1 MGLILHNIMET
12 ITGLSL
18 FTLVIVCVAEPN
30 VDSGRVSLETTE
42 STEGA
47 SLETTKTRE
56 GKVLP
61 VFQVV
66 KFPNDV
72 CAGASRNGTCYTA
85 EECSTKGGTSD
96 GSCAS
101 GFGVCCV
108 FALSCGG
115 SASENQTYLIQSS
128 VTTLTSPCKYTICP
142 CSTDICRI
150 RFDFTTMVLAGA
162 VAGTVTAAAAA
173 VGAAGTL
180 NGPLIGDCVD
190 DQFSISGGL
199 GRGSPT
205 ICGTNTGYHMIV
217 DADRTGN
224 TCHTA
229 LFNIG
234 GTTSTSRS
242 WNILVT
248 HYACGDTDSSGWPGC
263 LQYYTATAN
272 NIQNFGFP
280 PTITTVTSGV
290 THLSNQHY
298 DICIRRASGSCYI
311 CYSPTIIAAILAAIG
326 TPVIA
331 QISFGVSIGATA
343 ANPASLISNTCT
355 QDWIEIPGADTA
367 AIAAISAAALTNGGR
382 VCGRVLASITAAES
396 DDTIAGVGTVC
407 ARHLPFRVGVNFDNS
422 ERDSI
427 VTADMTTLTEQNG
440 SPGGIVGFKLTYFQ
454 VSC

>member
-1 MGLILHNIMET
+1 MGLILHNIMKT
-12 ITGLSL
+12 QTGLSL
-18 FTLVIVCVAEPN
+18 FTLVIVCVAEP
-30 VDSGRVSLETTE
+30 SR
-42 STEGA
+42 EGA
-47 SLETTKTRE
+47 SLETIETRE
-56 GKVLP
+56 GKLLP
-61 VFQVV
+61 VFQVI

-85 EECSTKGGTSD
+85 EECSTKGGASD

-108 FALSCGG
+108 FALACGG

-128 VTTLTSPCKYTICP
+128 VTALTSPCKYTVCP
-142 CSTDICRI
+142 MGTDICRI

-162 VAGTVTAAAAA
+162 VAGSISAAAAA

-199 GRGSPT
+199 GRGTPT

-217 DADRTGN
+217 DADRLGN

-242 WNILVT
+242 WNILIT
-248 HYACGDTDSSGWPGC
+248 QYSCGDTDTSGWPGC
-263 LQYYTATAN
+263 LQYYTATAS

-280 PTITTVTSGV
+280 PTITAVTSAV

-311 CYSPTIIAAILAAIG
+311 CYSPTIIAATLAAIG
-326 TPVIA
+326 TPIIA
-331 QISFGVSIGATA
+331 QISFGLSIGATA
-343 ANPASLISNTCT
+343 ANPASLISATCT
-355 QDWIEIPGADTA
+355 QDWIEVPGADTA

-382 VCGRVLASITAAES
+382 LCGRVLASASAVES
-396 DDTIAGVGTVC
+396 DDTGIATVGTVC
-407 ARHLPFRVGVNFDNS
+407 ARHLPFRVGVDFDAN

-427 VTADMTTLTEQNG
+427 VTADMTTVTEQNG
-440 SPGGIVGFKLTYFQ
+440 SPGGILGFKLTYFQ

>member
-1 MGLILHNIMET
+1 MGILHNIMKT
-12 ITGLSL
+12 QTGLSL
-18 FTLVIVCVAEPN
+18 FTLVIVCVSVCVAEP
-30 VDSGRVSLETTE
+30 SR
-42 STEGA
+42 EGA
-47 SLETTKTRE
+47 SLETIETRE
-56 GKVLP
+56 GKLLP
-61 VFQVV
+61 VFQVI

-85 EECSTKGGTSD
+85 EECSTKGGASD

-108 FALSCGG
+108 FALACGG

-128 VTTLTSPCKYTICP
+128 VTALTSPCKYTVCP
-142 CSTDICRI
+142 MGTDICRI

-162 VAGTVTAAAAA
+162 VAGSISAAAAA

-199 GRGSPT
+199 GRGTPT

-217 DADRTGN
+217 DADRLGN

-242 WNILVT
+242 WNILIT
-248 HYACGDTDSSGWPGC
+248 QYSCGDTDSSGWPGC
-263 LQYYTATAN
+263 LQYYTATAS

-280 PTITTVTSGV
+280 PTITAVTSAV

-311 CYSPTIIAAILAAIG
+311 CYSPTIIAATLAAIG
-326 TPVIA
+326 TPIIA
-331 QISFGVSIGATA
+331 QISFGLSIGATA
-343 ANPASLISNTCT
+343 ANPASLISATCT
-355 QDWIEIPGADTA
+355 QDWIEVPGADTA

-382 VCGRVLASITAAES
+382 LCGRVLASASAVES
-396 DDTIAGVGTVC
+396 DDTGIATVGTVC
-407 ARHLPFRVGVNFDNS
+407 ARHLPFRVGVDFDAN

-427 VTADMTTLTEQNG
+427 VTADMTTVTEQNG
-440 SPGGIVGFKLTYFQ
+440 SPGGIIGFKLTYFQ

>member
-1 MGLILHNIMET
+1 MGILHNIMKT

-30 VDSGRVSLETTE
+30 VDSEQV
-42 STEGA
+42 STE
-47 SLETTKTRE
+47 TRE

-61 VFQVV
+61 VFQVI

-101 GFGVCCV
+101 GFGVCCM

-142 CSTDICRI
+142 VASDICRI

-162 VAGTVTAAAAA
+162 VAGTVTAAATA
-173 VGAAGTL
+173 VGAAGIL
-180 NGPLIGDCVD
+180 NGPLIGKCVD

-217 DADRTGN
+217 DADPTGN

-234 GTTSTSRS
+234 GTTATSRS
-242 WNILVT
+242 WNVLVT
-248 HYACGDTDSSGWPGC
+248 HYTCGDTDSSGWPGC

-280 PTITTVTSGV
+280 TTGAVTAQV

-311 CYSPTIIAAILAAIG
+311 CYSPTIIVTGIAIG
-326 TPVIA
+326 TPIAA
-331 QISFGVSIGATA
+331 QISFGLSIGGIA
-343 ANPASLISNTCT
+343 ASPSSLISNTCT
-355 QDWIEIPGADTA
+355 QDWIEVPGADTA
-367 AIAAISAAALTNGGR
+367 AIAAISTAALTNGGR
-382 VCGRVLASITAAES
+382 LCGRALSSATGSLTNGASIVT
-396 DDTIAGVGTVC
+396 GTVC
-407 ARHLPFRVGVNFDNS
+407 ARHLPFRVGVDFDNG

-427 VTADMTTLTEQNG
+427 VTADMTTVTEQNG
-440 SPGGIVGFKLTYFQ
+440 SPGGIIGFKLTYYQ

>member
-1 MGLILHNIMET
+1 MGILHNIMK
-12 ITGLSL
+12 ILTGLSL

-30 VDSGRVSLETTE
+30 VERDSGRLSLETTE
-42 STEGA
+42 SREGA
-47 SLETTKTRE
+47 SLEATETRE

-66 KFPNDV
+66 KFPNAV

-85 EECSTKGGTSD
+85 EECSTKGGSSD

-108 FALSCGG
+108 FTLSCGG

-128 VTTLTSPCKYTICP
+128 VTTLTNPCKYTICP
-142 CSTDICRI
+142 SSTDICRI

-162 VAGTVTAAAAA
+162 VAGSITAAATA

-180 NGPLIGDCVD
+180 NGPNVGDCTD

-217 DADRTGN
+217 DADRTAN

-248 HYACGDTDSSGWPGC
+248 QYACGDTDNSGWPGC
-263 LQYYTATAN
+263 LQYYTATSS

-280 PTITTVTSGV
+280 PTITAVTSAV

-298 DICIRRASGSCYI
+298 DICIRRASGYCYI
-311 CYSPTIIAAILAAIG
+311 CYNPTIIVTGIAIG
-326 TPVIA
+326 TPIAA
-331 QISFGVSIGATA
+331 QISFGLSIGGIA
-343 ANPASLISNTCT
+343 ASPSALISADCT

-367 AIAAISAAALTNGGR
+367 AIAAISTAALANGGR
-382 VCGRVLASITAAES
+382 LCGRALSSVTDLLTTTTA
-396 DDTIAGVGTVC
+396 GTVC
-407 ARHLPFRVGVNFDNS
+407 GRHLPFRVGVDFDNN

-427 VTADMTTLTEQNG
+427 VAADMTTVTEQNG
-440 SPGGIVGFKLTYFQ
+440 SPGGIIGFKLTYFQ

>member
-1 MGLILHNIMET
+1 MGIRHNIMK
-12 ITGLSL
+12 ILTGLSL
-18 FTLVIVCVAEPN
+18 LTLVIVCVAEPN
-30 VDSGRVSLETTE
+30 VEDLLTTETTQ
-42 STEGA
+42 
-47 SLETTKTRE
+47 TRE

-61 VFQVV
+61 VFQVI

-72 CAGASRNGTCYTA
+72 CAGATRNGTCYTS
-85 EECSTKGGTSD
+85 EECSNKGGASD

-101 GFGVCCV
+101 GFGVCCI
-108 FALSCGG
+108 FALACGG
-115 SASENQTYLIQSS
+115 SASENQTYLVQAS

-142 CSTDICRI
+142 AATNICRI

-162 VAGTVTAAAAA
+162 VAGTIT
-173 VGAAGTL
+173 AAGTAVGPAGIL
-180 NGPLIGDCVD
+180 NGPYIGSCVD

-234 GTTSTSRS
+234 GTTATSRS
-242 WNILVT
+242 WNILIT

-263 LQYYTATAN
+263 LQYYTASAN
-272 NIQNFGFP
+272 TIQNFGFP
-280 PTITTVTSGV
+280 PTITAVTAGV

-311 CYSPTIIAAILAAIG
+311 CYSPTIIVAGIAVG
-326 TPVIA
+326 TPIIT
-331 QISFGVSIGATA
+331 QISFGVSISAIA
-343 ANPASLISNTCT
+343 AMPSALISQSCT
-355 QDWIEIPGADTA
+355 QDWIEVPGADTA

-382 VCGRVLASITAAES
+382 LCGRVLASASAVES
-396 DDTIAGVGTVC
+396 DDTGIARVGTVC
-407 ARHLPFRVGVNFDNS
+407 ARHLPFRVGVDFDAN

-427 VTADMTTLTEQNG
+427 VTADMTTVTEQSG
-440 SPGGIVGFKLTYFQ
+440 SPGGIIGFKLTYFQ

>member
-1 MGLILHNIMET
+1 MGILHNIMKT

-30 VDSGRVSLETTE
+30 VDSEQV
-42 STEGA
+42 STE
-47 SLETTKTRE
+47 TRE

-61 VFQVV
+61 VFQVI

-85 EECSTKGGTSD
+85 EECSTKGGASD

-142 CSTDICRI
+142 GATDICRI

-162 VAGTVTAAAAA
+162 VSGTVTAAATA

-190 DQFSISGGL
+190 DQFSISGGT
-199 GRGSPT
+199 GRSTPT

-217 DADRTGN
+217 DADSTGN

-234 GTTSTSRS
+234 GTTTTSRS

-248 HYACGDTDSSGWPGC
+248 HYACGDTDKSGWPGC
-263 LQYYTATAN
+263 LQYYTATSS

-280 PTITTVTSGV
+280 TTGAVTAQV

-311 CYSPTIIAAILAAIG
+311 CYSPTIIVAGIAIG
-326 TPVIA
+326 TPIAA
-331 QISFGVSIGATA
+331 QISFGVSVGGILAS
-343 ANPASLISNTCT
+343 PSSLISNTCT
-355 QDWIEIPGADTA
+355 TDWIEVPGADTA
-367 AIAAISAAALTNGGR
+367 VIAAISAAALTNGGR
-382 VCGRVLASITAAES
+382 LCGRAFSSAGGSTTAGASIVT
-396 DDTIAGVGTVC
+396 GTVC
-407 ARHLPFRVGVNFDNS
+407 ARHLPFRVGVDFDNH
-422 ERDSI
+422 EQDS
-427 VTADMTTLTEQNG
+427 VSTADMTTLNEANG
-440 SPGGIVGFKLTYFQ
+440 SPGGIIGFKLTYYQ
-454 VSC
+454 ISC

>member
-1 MGLILHNIMET
+1 MGIQHKIMK
-12 ITGLSL
+12 IPTGLSL

-30 VDSGRVSLETTE
+30 VEELLTTE
-42 STEGA
+42 TA
-47 SLETTKTRE
+47 QTRE

-66 KFPNDV
+66 KFPNDI
-72 CAGASRNGTCYTA
+72 CAGASKNGTCYTA
-85 EECSTKGGTSD
+85 EECSNKGGTSD
-96 GSCAS
+96 GTCAS

-108 FALSCGG
+108 FTLACGG
-115 SASENQTYLIQSS
+115 SASENQTYLIQAA
-128 VTTLTSPCKYTICP
+128 VTSLTSPCKYTICP
-142 CSTDICRI
+142 VATNICRI
-150 RFDFTTMVLAGA
+150 RFDFTTMVLANA
-162 VAGTVTAAAAA
+162 VPGTAVA
-173 VGAAGTL
+173 VGAATASSL
-180 NGPLIGDCVD
+180 DGPLIGDCID
-190 DQFSISGGL
+190 DQFSISGGT
-199 GRGSPT
+199 GRSTPT

-217 DADRTGN
+217 DADSTGN

-234 GTTSTSRS
+234 GTTTTSRS
-242 WNILVT
+242 WNVLIT
-248 HYACGDTDSSGWPGC
+248 QYSCGDTDSSGWPGC

-280 PTITTVTSGV
+280 PTITTVTAGV

-326 TPVIA
+326 TPIDA
-331 QISFGVSIGATA
+331 QISFGVSVGPTL

-355 QDWIEIPGADTA
+355 NDWIDIPGADTA

-382 VCGRVLASITAAES
+382 ICGRVLASITAAES

-407 ARHLPFRVGVNFDNS
+407 ARHLPFRVGVNFDNN
-422 ERDSI
+422 EQDS
-427 VTADMTTLTEQNG
+427 VGTADMTTLTEANG
-440 SPGGIVGFKLTYFQ
+440 SPGGIIGFKLTYFQ
-454 VSC
+454 ISC

>member
-1 MGLILHNIMET
+1 MKAL
-12 ITGLSL
+12 TGLSL

-30 VDSGRVSLETTE
+30 VEPESLETTD
-42 STEGA
+42 
-47 SLETTKTRE
+47 TRE

-142 CSTDICRI
+142 SSTDICRI

-162 VAGTVTAAAAA
+162 VAGTVTAAATA

-190 DQFSISGGL
+190 DQFSISGGT
-199 GRGSPT
+199 GRSTPT

-217 DADRTGN
+217 DADSTGN

-234 GTTSTSRS
+234 GTTTTSRS
-242 WNILVT
+242 WNVLIT
-248 HYACGDTDSSGWPGC
+248 HYSCGDTDSSGWPGC

-280 PTITTVTSGV
+280 TSTTAAVGAEV

-298 DICIRRASGSCYI
+298 DICIRRASNFCYI
-311 CYSPTIIAAILAAIG
+311 CYSPTILATIIADGG
-326 TPVIA
+326 TPEAA
-331 QISFGVSIGATA
+331 QISFGVSIGGIA
-343 ANPASLISNTCT
+343 AMPSSLISNTCT
-355 QDWIEIPGADTA
+355 ADWIELPGADTA
-367 AIAAISAAALTNGGR
+367 TIAAIAAAALTNGGR
-382 VCGRVLASITAAES
+382 LCGRSLSSAAG
-396 DDTIAGVGTVC
+396 TTVAIATTGTVC
-407 ARHLPFRVGVNFDNS
+407 ARHLPFRVGVDFDSN
-422 ERDSI
+422 EQDSSGAAI
-427 VTADMTTLTEQNG
+427 AVNTDDANG
-440 SPGGIVGFKLTYFQ
+440 SPGGIIGFKLTYYQ
-454 VSC
+454 ISC

>member
-1 MGLILHNIMET
+1 MGILHNIMKT

-30 VDSGRVSLETTE
+30 VDSEQV
-42 STEGA
+42 STE
-47 SLETTKTRE
+47 TRE

-61 VFQVV
+61 VFQVI

-101 GFGVCCV
+101 GFGVCCM

-142 CSTDICRI
+142 VSTDICRI

-162 VAGTVTAAAAA
+162 VAGSLTAAATAIS
-173 VGAAGTL
+173 AAGTL

-190 DQFSISGGL
+190 DQFSITGGL

-242 WNILVT
+242 WNVLIT
-248 HYACGDTDSSGWPGC
+248 QYACGDTDSSGWPGC

-272 NIQNFGFP
+272 NIASFGFP
-280 PTITTVTSGV
+280 PTITAVTAGV

-311 CYSPTIIAAILAAIG
+311 CYSPTIIVSGIAIG
-326 TPVIA
+326 TPIIA
-331 QISFGVSIGATA
+331 QISFGLSIGGIA
-343 ANPASLISNTCT
+343 ASPSSLISATCT
-355 QDWIEIPGADTA
+355 QDWIEVPGADTA
-367 AIAAISAAALTNGGR
+367 VIAAISTAALTNGGR
-382 VCGRVLASITAAES
+382 LCGRALSSATGKLTNAASIVT
-396 DDTIAGVGTVC
+396 GTVC
-407 ARHLPFRVGVNFDNS
+407 ARHLPFRVGVDFDNA

-427 VTADMTTLTEQNG
+427 VTKDKTTTTEQCG
-440 SPGGIVGFKLTYFQ
+440 SPGGIIGFKLTYFQ
-454 VSC
+454 VAC

>member
-1 MGLILHNIMET
+1 MGIQHKIMKAL
-12 ITGLSL
+12 TGLSL

-30 VDSGRVSLETTE
+30 VETTQ
-42 STEGA
+42 
-47 SLETTKTRE
+47 TRE
-56 GKVLP
+56 GKILP

-72 CAGASRNGTCYTA
+72 CSGASRNGTCYTS
-85 EECSTKGGTSD
+85 EECSTKGGASD

-108 FALSCGG
+108 FALACGG
-115 SASENQTYLIQSS
+115 SASENQTYLIQAS
-128 VTTLTSPCKYTICP
+128 VTSLTSPCKYTVCP
-142 CSTDICRI
+142 CGTDICRI

-162 VAGTVTAAAAA
+162 VAGTVTAAATD

-190 DQFSISGGL
+190 DQFSITGGL
-199 GRGSPT
+199 GRGTPT

-224 TCHTA
+224 ACHTA
-229 LFNIG
+229 AFNIG

-242 WNILVT
+242 WNVLIT
-248 HYACGDTDSSGWPGC
+248 QYACGDTDSSGWPGC
-263 LQYYTATAN
+263 LQYYTATAS

-311 CYSPTIIAAILAAIG
+311 CYSPTI
-326 TPVIA
+326 A
-331 QISFGVSIGATA
+331 QISFGLSIGSTA
-343 ANPASLISNTCT
+343 ANPGSLISNTCS
-355 QDWIEIPGADTA
+355 QDWIEVPGADTA
-367 AIAAISAAALTNGGR
+367 AIAAISAAALTNGGHI
-382 VCGRVLASITAAES
+382 CGRVLASITAAES

-407 ARHLPFRVGVNFDNS
+407 ARHLPFRVGVDFDNN

-427 VTADMTTLTEQNG
+427 VTADKTTTTEQ
-440 SPGGIVGFKLTYFQ
+440 
-454 VSC
+454 C

>member
-1 MGLILHNIMET
+1 MGILHNIMKT
-12 ITGLSL
+12 LTGLSL

-30 VDSGRVSLETTE
+30 VDSEQVSLETTE
-42 STEGA
+42 
-47 SLETTKTRE
+47 TRE

-66 KFPNDV
+66 KFPNDI
-72 CAGASRNGTCYTA
+72 CSGATRNGTCYTA
-85 EECSTKGGTSD
+85 EECSTKGGASD

-142 CSTDICRI
+142 ASTDICRI

-162 VAGTVTAAAAA
+162 VAGSITAAATA

-180 NGPLIGDCVD
+180 NGPNVGDCVD
-190 DQFSISGGL
+190 DMFSISGAL

-280 PTITTVTSGV
+280 PTITAVTSAV

-311 CYSPTIIAAILAAIG
+311 CYSPTIIVAGIAIG
-326 TPVIA
+326 TPIAA
-331 QISFGVSIGATA
+331 QISFGVSVGGIL
-343 ANPASLISNTCT
+343 ASPSALISADCT

-367 AIAAISAAALTNGGR
+367 AIAAISTAALTNGCR
-382 VCGRVLASITAAES
+382 VCGRALSSVTDLLTTTTA
-396 DDTIAGVGTVC
+396 GTVC
-407 ARHLPFRVGVNFDNS
+407 GRHLPFRVGVDFDNN

-427 VTADMTTLTEQNG
+427 VTKDKTTVTEQCG
-440 SPGGIVGFKLTYFQ
+440 SPGGIIGFKLTYFQ

>member
-1 MGLILHNIMET
+1 MKTL
-12 ITGLSL
+12 TGLSL
-18 FTLVIVCVAEPN
+18 FTLVIVCVAEPK
-30 VDSGRVSLETTE
+30 VEPTLETTE
-42 STEGA
+42 
-47 SLETTKTRE
+47 TRE
-56 GKVLP
+56 GKVLS

-115 SASENQTYLIQSS
+115 SASENQTYLVQSS
-128 VTTLTSPCKYTICP
+128 VTSLTSPCKYTICP
-142 CSTDICRI
+142 ASTDICRI

-242 WNILVT
+242 WNVLIT
-248 HYACGDTDSSGWPGC
+248 QYACGDTDSSGWPGC
-263 LQYYTATAN
+263 LQYYTATSN
-272 NIQNFGFP
+272 NIANFGFP
-280 PTITTVTSGV
+280 PTITAVTAGV
-290 THLSNQHY
+290 THLTNQHY
-298 DICIRRASGSCYI
+298 DVCIRRASGSCYI
-311 CYSPTIIAAILAAIG
+311 CYSPTIIVAGIAIG
-326 TPVIA
+326 TPIIA
-331 QISFGVSIGATA
+331 QISFGVSIGGIA
-343 ANPASLISNTCT
+343 ASPSALISNTCT
-355 QDWIEIPGADTA
+355 QDWIEVPGADTA
-367 AIAAISAAALTNGGR
+367 AIAAISTAALTNGGR
-382 VCGRVLASITAAES
+382 LCGRALSSAGNSLTNGASIVT
-396 DDTIAGVGTVC
+396 GTVC
-407 ARHLPFRVGVNFDNS
+407 ARHLPFRVGVDFDNG

-427 VTADMTTLTEQNG
+427 VAADMTTVTEQNG
-440 SPGGIVGFKLTYFQ
+440 SPGGIIGFKLTYYQ

>member
-1 MGLILHNIMET
+1 MGILHNIMKT
-12 ITGLSL
+12 LTGLSL
-18 FTLVIVCVAEPN
+18 LTLVIVCVAEPN
-30 VDSGRVSLETTE
+30 VEEAITSDTVNTE
-42 STEGA
+42 
-47 SLETTKTRE
+47 TRE
-56 GKVLP
+56 GKILP
-61 VFQVV
+61 VFQVI

-72 CAGASRNGTCYTA
+72 CSGATRNGTCYTS
-85 EECSTKGGTSD
+85 EECSTKGGASD

-108 FALSCGG
+108 FALACGA
-115 SASENQTYLIQSS
+115 SASENQTYLVQAA
-128 VTTLTSPCKYTICP
+128 VTTLTNPCKYTICP
-142 CSTDICRI
+142 CGTNICRI

-162 VAGTVTAAAAA
+162 VAGTVTAAATAIS
-173 VGAAGTL
+173 AAGTL

-190 DQFSISGGL
+190 DQFSISGGT
-199 GRGSPT
+199 GRSTPT

-217 DADRTGN
+217 DADSTGN

-234 GTTSTSRS
+234 GTTTTSRS
-242 WNILVT
+242 WNVLIT
-248 HYACGDTDSSGWPGC
+248 QYSCGDTDSSGWPGC

-272 NIQNFGFP
+272 TIQNFGFP
-280 PTITTVTSGV
+280 PTITAVTAGV

-311 CYSPTIIAAILAAIG
+311 CYSPTIISTILAAIG
-326 TPVIA
+326 TPITT

-396 DDTIAGVGTVC
+396 DDVIAGVGTVC
-407 ARHLPFRVGVNFDNS
+407 ARHLPFRVGVNFDNA

>member
-1 MGLILHNIMET
+1 MGILHKIMKT
-12 ITGLSL
+12 QTGLSL
-18 FTLVIVCVAEPN
+18 FTLVIVCVAEPS

-42 STEGA
+42 SKEGA
-47 SLETTKTRE
+47 SLATTETRE
-56 GKVLP
+56 GKVIP

-72 CAGASRNGTCYTA
+72 CSATTKNGTCYTA
-85 EECSTKGGTSD
+85 EECSNKGGTSS

-108 FALSCGG
+108 FTLSCGG
-115 SASENQTYLIQSS
+115 SASENQIYLVQSS
-128 VTTLTSPCKYTICP
+128 VTTLASPCKYTICP
-142 CSTDICRI
+142 VSTDICRI

-162 VAGTVTAAAAA
+162 VAGSITAATTA

-180 NGPLIGDCVD
+180 NGPNVGDCVD
-190 DQFSISGGL
+190 DMFSISGAL

-248 HYACGDTDSSGWPGC
+248 QYACGDTDKSGWPGC
-263 LQYYTATAN
+263 LQYYTATSS

-280 PTITTVTSGV
+280 PTITAVTSAV

-298 DICIRRASGSCYI
+298 DICIRRASGYCYI
-311 CYSPTIIAAILAAIG
+311 CYNPTIIVSGIAIG
-326 TPVIA
+326 TPIIA
-331 QISFGVSIGATA
+331 QISFGLSIGGIA
-343 ANPASLISNTCT
+343 ASPSSLIS
-355 QDWIEIPGADTA
+355 
-367 AIAAISAAALTNGGR
+367 
-382 VCGRVLASITAAES
+382 
-396 DDTIAGVGTVC
+396 
-407 ARHLPFRVGVNFDNS
+407 
-422 ERDSI
+422 
-427 VTADMTTLTEQNG
+427 
-440 SPGGIVGFKLTYFQ
+440 
-454 VSC
+454 

>member
-1 MGLILHNIMET
+1 MIFAYLDKGLA
-12 ITGLSL
+12 L
-18 FTLVIVCVAEPN
+18 FTLVVVCVAEPN
-30 VDSGRVSLETTE
+30 VEQEGRVSLETTE
-42 STEGA
+42 
-47 SLETTKTRE
+47 TRE

-108 FALSCGG
+108 FTLSCGG
-115 SASENQTYLIQSS
+115 SAGENQTYLIQSS

-142 CSTDICRI
+142 TASDICRI

-162 VAGTVTAAAAA
+162 VAGTVTAAATAIS
-173 VGAAGTL
+173 AAGTL

-190 DQFSISGGL
+190 DQFSISGGT
-199 GRGSPT
+199 GRSTPT

-217 DADRTGN
+217 DADSTGN

-234 GTTSTSRS
+234 GTTTTSRS
-242 WNILVT
+242 WNVLIT
-248 HYACGDTDSSGWPGC
+248 QYSCGDTDSSGWPGC
-263 LQYYTATAN
+263 LQYYTASAN
-272 NIQNFGFP
+272 TIQNFGFP
-280 PTITTVTSGV
+280 PTITAVTSGV

-311 CYSPTIIAAILAAIG
+311 CYSPTIIVAGIAIG
-326 TPVIA
+326 TPIAA
-331 QISFGVSIGATA
+331 QISFGVSVGGILAS
-343 ANPASLISNTCT
+343 PSSLISNTCT
-355 QDWIEIPGADTA
+355 TDWIEVPGADTA
-367 AIAAISAAALTNGGR
+367 VIAAISAAALTNGGR
-382 VCGRVLASITAAES
+382 LCGRAFSSAGGSTTAGASIVT
-396 DDTIAGVGTVC
+396 GTVC
-407 ARHLPFRVGVNFDNS
+407 ARHLPFRVGVDFDNH
-422 ERDSI
+422 EQDS
-427 VTADMTTLTEQNG
+427 VSTADMTTLNEANG
-440 SPGGIVGFKLTYFQ
+440 SPGGIIGFKLTYFQ
-454 VSC
+454 ISC

>member
-1 MGLILHNIMET
+1 MGILHNIMKT

-30 VDSGRVSLETTE
+30 VDSGRLSLETTE
-42 STEGA
+42 SREGA
-47 SLETTKTRE
+47 SLETTQTRE

-72 CAGASRNGTCYTA
+72 CAGATRNGTCYTA
-85 EECSTKGGTSD
+85 EECSSKGGTSD
-96 GSCAS
+96 GTCAS

-108 FALSCGG
+108 FTLACGG
-115 SASENQTYLIQSS
+115 SASENQTYLVQAA

-142 CSTDICRI
+142 VATNICRI
-150 RFDFTTMVLAGA
+150 RFDFTTMVLANA
-162 VAGTVTAAAAA
+162 VPGTAVA
-173 VGAAGTL
+173 VGAATASSL
-180 NGPLIGDCVD
+180 DGPLIGDCVD
-190 DQFSISGGL
+190 DQFSISGGT
-199 GRGSPT
+199 GRGTPT

-217 DADRTGN
+217 DADSTGD

-234 GTTSTSRS
+234 GTTATTRS
-242 WNILVT
+242 WDILVT
-248 HYACGDTDSSGWPGC
+248 HYSCGDTDSSGWPGC

-272 NIQNFGFP
+272 TIQNFGFP
-280 PTITTVTSGV
+280 TTGAVDSKV

-311 CYSPTIIAAILAAIG
+311 CYSPTIIVSGIAIG
-326 TPVIA
+326 TAVIA
-331 QISFGVSIGATA
+331 QISFGVSIGGIA
-343 ANPASLISNTCT
+343 ASPSSLISNTCT
-355 QDWIEIPGADTA
+355 QDWIEVPGADTA

-382 VCGRVLASITAAES
+382 LCGRAFSSAGGSKTDGASIVT
-396 DDTIAGVGTVC
+396 GTVC
-407 ARHLPFRVGVNFDNS
+407 ARHLPFRVGVDFDNH
-422 ERDSI
+422 EQDS
-427 VTADMTTLTEQNG
+427 VSTADMTTLLEQNG
-440 SPGGIVGFKLTYFQ
+440 SPGGIIGFKLTYYQ